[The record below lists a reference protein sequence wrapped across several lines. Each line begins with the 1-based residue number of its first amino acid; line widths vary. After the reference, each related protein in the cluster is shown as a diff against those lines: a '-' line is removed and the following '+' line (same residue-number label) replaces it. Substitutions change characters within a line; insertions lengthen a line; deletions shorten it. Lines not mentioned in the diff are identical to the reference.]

1 MTPRTL
7 LCESQRPQTSR
18 QRPFSQSRTKP
29 RHCPEWDIEYVFG
42 RAVESVVSPLGWDG
56 ADIRRELAETQV
68 PELTTFTNTAILTNT
83 NPCYFDV
90 G

>member
-1 MTPRTL
+1 MQPAAANHDDPLDLAMRVTTTTDISPT
-7 LCESQRPQTSR
+7 
-18 QRPFSQSRTKP
+18 PFSQSRTKP

-42 RAVESVVSPLGWDG
+42 RAVESVLSPLGWDG

-68 PELTTFTNTAILTNT
+68 PELTTFTNTAM
-83 NPCYFDV
+83 